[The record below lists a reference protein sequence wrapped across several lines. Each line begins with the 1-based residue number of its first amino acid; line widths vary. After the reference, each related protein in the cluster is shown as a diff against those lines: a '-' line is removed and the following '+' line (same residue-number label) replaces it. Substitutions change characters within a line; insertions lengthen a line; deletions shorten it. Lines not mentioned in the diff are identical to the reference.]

1 MLQTVYNLKDD
12 KQKIAQ
18 TQRVSIDKSSPFG
31 LKAENNLLFGSDKWF
46 AAIENGEI
54 KKHRIK
60 GKISK
65 VYMSGH
71 NDWPEFEIENEEGKT
86 SWTREGADSAY
97 GVGRDAEIIYVEQK
111 FKKPIAILGP
121 FSKCVIQINIKIPD

>member
-1 MLQTVYNLKDD
+1 MLQTIYNLKDD

-18 TQRVSIDKSSPFG
+18 TQRVSIDKSLPFG
-31 LKAENNLLFGSDKWF
+31 LKIENNLLFGSDEWF
-46 AAIENGEI
+46 AAVENGEI
-54 KKHRIK
+54 KNHRIT

-86 SWTREGADSAY
+86 SWTREGTDSAY
-97 GVGRDAEIIYVEQK
+97 AVG
-111 FKKPIAILGP
+111 
-121 FSKCVIQINIKIPD
+121 